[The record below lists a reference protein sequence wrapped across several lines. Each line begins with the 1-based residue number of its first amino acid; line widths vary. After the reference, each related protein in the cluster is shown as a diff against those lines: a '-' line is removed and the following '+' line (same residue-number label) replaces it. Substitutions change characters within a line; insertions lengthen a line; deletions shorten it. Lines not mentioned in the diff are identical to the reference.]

1 MFEETT
7 IIQTPNFYINEPGVM
22 KKIPDILDEN
32 HYQHAVVLTDTNV
45 KKAVQHYVVEN
56 FFNMYDTFL
65 FEGSCTFDEID
76 RLTHLINGADVLV
89 AFGGGQLL
97 DTAKC
102 VADNLS
108 IALIN
113 VPTLPS
119 NCACITTKSIVYSDA
134 HEMIA
139 NVRHKQGVQMVLVE
153 PKVQQEAPYAYILSG
168 IGDTLAKWYEIRRR
182 LTVEK
187 SSLVVSGLARH
198 FIQVCRDE
206 MLKVTNVSSLSDVE
220 LRNLVD
226 TIFLVAASVDGWA
239 GLDGRSVA
247 AHNVYNAYIKIYPQH
262 TSTHGEI
269 VAVGILDQLAIEKNW
284 DDFNLLTSY
293 YKQIGLSLTLRDL
306 GLNDE
311 KADLKAIANEMAK
324 KDNVRMQTI
333 FPNISA
339 DEILS
344 ALQFVEKQDVEAE

>member
-7 IIQTPNFYINEPGVM
+7 IIQTPNAYINEPGVM
-22 KKIPDILDEN
+22 KKIPDILDEDQ
-32 HYQHAVVLTDTNV
+32 YQQAVILTDVNAE
-45 KKAVQHYVVEN
+45 KAVQNYVVDG
-56 FFNMYDTFL
+56 FFDRYKTVL
-65 FEGSCTFDEID
+65 FNGNCTFDEID
-76 RLTHLINGADVLV
+76 RLTALIKGADVLV

-119 NCACITTKSIVYSDA
+119 NCACITTKSIVYSNE

-139 NVRHKQGVQMVLVE
+139 NVRHKQSVQMVLVE
-153 PKVQQEAPYAYILSG
+153 PKVQQEAPYAFILSG

-187 SSLVVSGLARH
+187 SKLVVSGLARH

-206 MLKVTNVSSLSDVE
+206 MLKVTNISTLSTLE

-247 AHNVYNAYIKIYPQH
+247 AHNVYNAYIKIYPHH

-284 DDFNLLTSY
+284 DDFNLLVNY
-293 YKQIGLSLTLRDL
+293 YQKIGLSLTLHDL
-306 GLNDE
+306 GLNNED
-311 KADLKAIANEMAK
+311 ADLAAIANEMAK
-324 KDNVRMQTI
+324 EDNVRMQTI

-339 DEILS
+339 NEILT
-344 ALQFVEKQDVEAE
+344 ALKFVEQQQVETR